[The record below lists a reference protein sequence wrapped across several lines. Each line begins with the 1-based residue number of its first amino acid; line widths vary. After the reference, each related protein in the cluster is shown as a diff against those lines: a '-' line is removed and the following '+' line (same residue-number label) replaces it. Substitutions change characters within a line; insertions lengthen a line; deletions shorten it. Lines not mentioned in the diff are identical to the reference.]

1 MLTSIFTEPRKIRE
15 SQMAPNIDYLDKLL
29 HSHLMWYCATIMT
42 TWGMFMLVY
51 KQKTEQKNSYKICYQ
66 VCKIFIETDWREIQQ
81 NTKNNC
87 FLP

>member
-42 TWGMFMLVY
+42 TWGMLLLLY
-51 KQKTEQKNSYKICYQ
+51 KVNEKQNRKIIIKYVLSYVKYS
-66 VCKIFIETDWREIQQ
+66 
-81 NTKNNC
+81 
-87 FLP
+87 